1 MKNEIDKFVNAC
13 IEKGRFE
20 ELGDSKSGNK
30 CYKIIRSVYEQLRD
44 SGRLN
49 ELTTLLEHE
58 NPYVRL
64 WASSY
69 ALQIVPKQ
77 AEETL
82 EKLSAIKSVMA
93 GFSAKIT
100 LQEWKK
106 GNLKF

>member
-1 MKNEIDKFVNAC
+1 MKNEIEKFVNAC
-13 IEKGRFE
+13 IEKGRLE

-30 CYKIIRSVYEQLRD
+30 YYKVIRSVYERLRD
-44 SGRLN
+44 SGRLI

-69 ALQIVPKQ
+69 VLQIVPKK
-77 AEETL
+77 AEEAL
-82 EKLSAIKSVMA
+82 EKLSAIKGVMA

-106 GNLKF
+106 GNLN